1 MTFKPYL
8 LPISV
13 KGIVFEDD
21 RVWLRKNERNEWELP
36 GGKIDPG
43 EQPKQTVK
51 RELLEEL
58 GFNVNVNDL
67 ISADIYTINKSIDE
81 SYGVLVVCYVCELL
95 SKTGDIENI
104 GEAGKA
110 EFKLF
115 SINEID
121 LLNMPSFYKK
131 SIKKSLGAN

>member
-13 KGIVFEDD
+13 KGIVFEDE

-58 GFNVNVNDL
+58 GFNVSVNDL

-81 SYGVLVVCYVCELL
+81 SYGVLVVCYRCELL
-95 SKTGDIENI
+95 SKTEVFEII

-115 SINEID
+115 SINEVD
-121 LLNMPSFYKK
+121 SLNMPSFYKN
-131 SIKKSLGAN
+131 SIKKSYRG

>member
-13 KGIVFEDD
+13 KGIVFEDE

-58 GFNVNVNDL
+58 GFNVSVNDL

-81 SYGVLVVCYVCELL
+81 SYGVLVVCYRCELL
-95 SKTGDIENI
+95 SKTEDFEII

-115 SINEID
+115 SINEVD
-121 LLNMPSFYKK
+121 SLNMPSFYKN
-131 SIKKSLGAN
+131 SIKKSYRG

>member
-1 MTFKPYL
+1 M
-8 LPISV
+8 
-13 KGIVFEDD
+13 
-21 RVWLRKNERNEWELP
+21 
-36 GGKIDPG
+36 
-43 EQPKQTVK
+43 
-51 RELLEEL
+51 EEL